1 MPAAFTRVISAIS
14 AAAIGAL
21 GFVQM
26 IVGLHAVYNGRQPA
40 LKIDP
45 VGGFLEF

>member
-1 MPAAFTRVISAIS
+1 MPAAFMRVISAIS

-26 IVGLHAVYNGRQPA
+26 IVGCTPFITDGSPL
-40 LKIDP
+40 
-45 VGGFLEF
+45 

>member
-1 MPAAFTRVISAIS
+1 MPVAFMRVISAIS
-14 AAAIGAL
+14 AAAIGAF

-26 IVGLHAVYNGRQPA
+26 IAGLHAVCNGRQPT